1 MLFPKT
7 NFGYM
12 ITEDFLRIQ
21 LLRPSDVTQREILI
35 GAIAEILWK
44 VMERERYN
52 LDQSNYMEGNR
63 TREI

>member
-1 MLFPKT
+1 
-7 NFGYM
+7 M